1 MSEIPRTVFECFF
14 FASFMHVGLGY
25 GDKRYDN
32 ECRSKDG
39 HTYPQQRSNIGHRR
53 RLGERTDKRTDEKRG
68 ESRRERIERATGLY
82 QLVAFVPATAQNI
95 EHRIHDRIQH
105 THAEPADECTEQI
118 DKEVEAY
125 GKFHRHGNAVLVHT
139 AVHREKNRIGSHDTR
154 QVLHGQTYNAYGH
167 SPQCCFFIPDFYQQV
182 TGRDT
187 HKKVSKEIHH
197 VSHHT
202 QYAIALELMSPYRAD
217 GGGQIGYERYH
228 RKDEEHRDDSN
239 NISVLFLLCHGLQ
252 IYKISI

>member
-1 MSEIPRTVFECFF
+1 M
-14 FASFMHVGLGY
+14 
-25 GDKRYDN
+25 
-32 ECRSKDG
+32 
-39 HTYPQQRSNIGHRR
+39 
-53 RLGERTDKRTDEKRG
+53 
-68 ESRRERIERATGLY
+68 Y
-82 QLVAFVPATAQNI
+82 QLVALVPATAQNI

-139 AVHREKNRIGSHDTR
+139 AVHREKNRIDSHDTR

-167 SPQCCFFIPDFYQQV
+167 SPQCCFFIPD
-182 TGRDT
+182 
-187 HKKVSKEIHH
+187 
-197 VSHHT
+197 
-202 QYAIALELMSPYRAD
+202 

-228 RKDEEHRDDSN
+228 RKNEEHRDDSN